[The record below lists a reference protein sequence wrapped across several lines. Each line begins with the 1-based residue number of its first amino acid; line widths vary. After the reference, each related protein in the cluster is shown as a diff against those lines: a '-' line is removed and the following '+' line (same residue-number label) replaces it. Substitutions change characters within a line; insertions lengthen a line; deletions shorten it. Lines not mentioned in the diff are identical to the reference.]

1 MDRRFSV
8 SLFLSAVVLALAASA
23 HARVHE
29 EEFDLPVQVTD
40 GYGKRVSQPIR
51 VTVWT
56 DDANPK
62 PSPVLVLNHG
72 RAPDA
77 EGRQKLGRARFGD
90 AARFFLRRG
99 FVVAVPTR
107 IGYGVSGGEDVEN
120 SGPCQRKSYPPVFAV
135 AADQVAATLE
145 AIRQRPDAAQDRAVI
160 AGQSFGGATALAT
173 ASRNLPGV
181 VAAIDFAGGGGGNPK
196 LQPGRPCAPHLLEST
211 LGGYGKTARVPV
223 LWLYAQNDQ
232 YFGPTY
238 PREWFDAFKAAGG
251 TGEFIQFPPQGED
264 GHMTFGRFPQT
275 WHPPVAA
282 FLERQGFPALR
293 PDPVAPAPAAGA
305 SPAPAPAQ
313 APTTLDETS
322 HD

>member
-1 MDRRFSV
+1 M
-8 SLFLSAVVLALAASA
+8 SLFLSAVSLALAAGA

-29 EEFDLPVQVTD
+29 EAFDLPVQVTHSS
-40 GYGKRVSQPIR
+40 GKRFSQPIR

-77 EGRQKLGRARFGD
+77 EGRQKLGRARYGD
-90 AARFFLRRG
+90 AARFFLRHG
-99 FVVAVPTR
+99 FIVAVPTR
-107 IGYGVSGGEDVEN
+107 IGYGVSGGEDLEN
-120 SGPCQRKSYPPVFAV
+120 SGPCQRKSYAPGFAA

-160 AGQSFGGATALAT
+160 AGQSFGGATTLA
-173 ASRNLPGV
+173 AAGRNLPGV
-181 VAAIDFAGGGGGNPK
+181 VAAIDFAGGAGGNPK
-196 LQPGRPCAPHLLEST
+196 LQPGRPCSPHLLEST
-211 LGGYGKTARVPV
+211 LGSYGKTARVPV

-232 YFGPTY
+232 YFGPTH
-238 PREWFDAFKAAGG
+238 PREWFDAFRAAGG
-251 TGEFIQFPPQGED
+251 TGEFIEFPPQGED
-264 GHMTFGRFPQT
+264 GHQTFARFPQT

-293 PDPVAPAPAAGA
+293 PDPVAPETVPAAGA
-305 SPAPAPAQ
+305 PPLPAHV
-313 APTTLDETS
+313 PTTRDEAS

>member
-1 MDRRFSV
+1 MDRRSCV
-8 SLFLSAVVLALAASA
+8 LFVVSAVLLALAASA
-23 HARVHE
+23 RARVHE

-40 GYGKRVSQPIR
+40 AYGKRIAQPIR

-72 RAPDA
+72 RAPEA
-77 EGRQKLGRARFGD
+77 EGRQKLGRARSGD

-99 FVVAVPTR
+99 FIVAVPTR
-107 IGYGVSGGEDVEN
+107 IGYGVSGGEDLEN
-120 SGPCQRKSYPPVFAV
+120 SGPCQRKSYPPGFAV
-135 AADQVAATLE
+135 AADQVAATLD

-160 AGQSFGGATALAT
+160 AGQSFGGATALAA

-181 VAAIDFAGGGGGNPK
+181 VAAINFAGGAGGNPK
-196 LQPGRPCAPHLLEST
+196 LQPGRPCSPHLLEST

-238 PREWFDAFKAAGG
+238 PREWFDAFKGAGG

-282 FLERQGFPALR
+282 FLERLGFPALR
-293 PDPVAPAPAAGA
+293 PDPVAPAPAASA
-305 SPAPAPAQ
+305 PPALV
-313 APTTLDETS
+313 PTIQDETS
-322 HD
+322 HE